1 MFGGNSPRRQSVPG
15 YPGYHQPAGST
26 AAGYDYAGVSGAA
39 HVYADQQWSGY
50 HHLYGRYDDWNH
62 HAAAAAVAA
71 AQFQQSPS
79 SPGASL
85 DTETSTSTS
94 SSLLYNYNKPV
105 TSSLCPPAV
114 SGDFKPPLFGDPRSV
129 SGGEES
135 VIPGSRVTAGHDHH
149 SPDSGLAASDGV
161 SGSDSP
167 SHGQHPAQP
176 VTADTDS
183 SSASSSGQDNVSSNV
198 STAPEQVTSDA
209 SSAEDSREAVP
220 VDTEEE
226 GRTDTEEDNNTA
238 TDNKAG
244 HSKEVAV
251 DNVESSQDT
260 QQSSSSR

>member
-15 YPGYHQPAGST
+15 YPGYHQAAAST

-94 SSLLYNYNKPV
+94 LLYNYNKPV
-105 TSSLCPPAV
+105 TSALCPPAV

-149 SPDSGLAASDGV
+149 SPDSGLAASDAGV

-167 SHGQHPAQP
+167 SHAHQP
-176 VTADTDS
+176 
-183 SSASSSGQDNVSSNV
+183 
-198 STAPEQVTSDA
+198 
-209 SSAEDSREAVP
+209 
-220 VDTEEE
+220 
-226 GRTDTEEDNNTA
+226 
-238 TDNKAG
+238 
-244 HSKEVAV
+244 
-251 DNVESSQDT
+251 
-260 QQSSSSR
+260 QQSSSPVLHHDLPSRPQPARSPYEWMKRPSVGSRPSKEGSDGNSPLIMHPVYTLIIECPLNNFGY